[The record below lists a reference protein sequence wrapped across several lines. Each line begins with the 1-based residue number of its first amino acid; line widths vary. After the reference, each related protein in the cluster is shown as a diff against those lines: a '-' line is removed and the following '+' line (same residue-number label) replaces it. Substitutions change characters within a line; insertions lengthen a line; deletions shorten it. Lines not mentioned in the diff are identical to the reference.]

1 VPAILSPTG
10 SRRVHLEVFEGPLD
24 LLLTLVQRQSLD
36 ITTVALAQVTDQY
49 LRYLAVLAAVDAAG
63 LAEFCEIAATLALI
77 KSRALLPR
85 PPEVVEAVE
94 DEAEVLAER
103 LRQYRR
109 IRAAA
114 EQLGQR
120 ERAGLRAYT
129 RSAAAPELPRQLAPG
144 QVSLDDL
151 ARAFEAALVEVVAE
165 PAGEP
170 ALVRPNRV
178 RLRDRLAAIRQLL
191 VQRRRVTFREL
202 LLGAA
207 APSRE
212 LIVVSFLAVLEL
224 WRRRMIQ
231 AVQSELFG
239 EIVIELRPD
248 AESQPG
254 WANLEETFLDESDG

>member
-1 VPAILSPTG
+1 
-10 SRRVHLEVFEGPLD
+10 
-24 LLLTLVQRQSLD
+24 
-36 ITTVALAQVTDQY
+36 
-49 LRYLAVLAAVDAAG
+49 
-63 LAEFCEIAATLALI
+63 
-77 KSRALLPR
+77 
-85 PPEVVEAVE
+85 
-94 DEAEVLAER
+94 
-103 LRQYRR
+103 
-109 IRAAA
+109 
-114 EQLGQR
+114 
-120 ERAGLRAYT
+120 
-129 RSAAAPELPRQLAPG
+129 
-144 QVSLDDL
+144 
-151 ARAFEAALVEVVAE
+151 
-165 PAGEP
+165 
-170 ALVRPNRV
+170 
-178 RLRDRLAAIRQLL
+178 